1 METDTKKARKWDAEK
16 EEIDDH
22 EEKQAQEALEEL
34 KTIEAIEVV
43 KTSLK
48 TLPSSEGKRFEILF
62 KTIINLF

>member
-22 EEKQAQEALEEL
+22 VEKQALEALEEL
-34 KTIEAIEVV
+34 KAIEAIEVV

-48 TLPSSEGKRFEILF
+48 LF
-62 KTIINLF
+62 LLQKINVLKFRSKQ